1 MFAELRARAW
11 QIGTFAAGATAV
23 ALGVALGVTHM
34 QKAAVIRDRDRMFV
48 AIEAPKTGWRD
59 RLSACNSNVGTLET
73 GITSRNQQIEQM
85 SIDSAQDLAAAEE
98 LVAAARRDTAALNT
112 KLNRLQ
118 STPLKGAT
126 VCERYEEADRALLEL
141 LK

>member
-23 ALGVALGVTHM
+23 ALAAALGVAHM
-34 QKAAVIRDRDRMFV
+34 QKAAVTADRDRLFR
-48 AIEAPKTGWRD
+48 AIETPITGWRD
-59 RLSACNSNVGTLET
+59 RLESCNANIGTLET
-73 GITSRNQQIEQM
+73 GITSRNNQIQQQ
-85 SIDSAQDLAAAEE
+85 SLDAAKDLAAAEQ

-118 STPLKGAT
+118 STTLKGAT
-126 VCERYEEADRALLEL
+126 LCERYEEADRALVEM